1 VARRLPG
8 SWTDIR
14 RDWNVLTAYQR
25 FESLVAFFI
34 TIVIGAVIVVAL
46 ARLIVN
52 VIVTLVLEAH
62 NPLDHTIFQL
72 VFGDIMTLLI
82 ALEFNHTLQYVI
94 TGERGIIQ
102 ARTVVLIALLALARK
117 VIIIDLHTTAAST
130 VAALGALAL
139 ALGLAYWLIRGG
151 ETRVDGIAG

>member
-1 VARRLPG
+1 MARRLPG

-14 RDWNVLTAYQR
+14 RDWDVLTAYQR
-25 FESLVAFFI
+25 FELLVAFVI

-46 ARLIVN
+46 ARLIIN

-94 TGERGIIQ
+94 AGERGIIQ
-102 ARTVVLIALLALARK
+102 AKIVVLIALLALARK
-117 VIIIDLHTTAAST
+117 VIIIDLHTTSPST

-139 ALGLAYWLIRGG
+139 ALGLACWLIRGG
-151 ETRVDGIAG
+151 EEAPAA